1 MPFPAFGVGGRANN
15 GLMLQ
20 AVSTETSGVKPPR
33 IIRRLLR
40 QDPAPSTL
48 PGRSCVRP
56 PAVWGQA
63 EPIWKSLLVWLRTGH
78 GHDQRRCSALDQ
90 ARNDFGA
97 ALQDLPGEQAAD
109 LRRRGQSARS
119 LRELW
124 HLRADLYGMVAR
136 HRSQGEAD
144 RRLQQVNRH
153 FPTSTQ
159 QTTTGPAR
167 PGRSL
172 DD

>member
-1 MPFPAFGVGGRANN
+1 
-15 GLMLQ
+15 MLQ
-20 AVSTETSGVKPPR
+20 AVSTETRVVKPPR
-33 IIRRLLR
+33 LIRRLLR
-40 QDPAPSTL
+40 QEPAPSTL
-48 PGRSCVRP
+48 PSRSCVRP

-63 EPIWKSLLVWLRTGH
+63 EPVWKSLWGWLRSRP
-78 GHDQRRCSALDQ
+78 GHDERRSDALER
-90 ARNDFGA
+90 ARDDFGA
-97 ALQDLPGEQAAD
+97 ALQDLPGDAAQD

-144 RRLQQVNRH
+144 QRLQLVNRH
-153 FPTSTQ
+153 FATSIQ
-159 QTTTGPAR
+159 QTTTAATR
-167 PGRSL
+167 PGRGL

>member
-1 MPFPAFGVGGRANN
+1 
-15 GLMLQ
+15 MLQ
-20 AVSTETSGVKPPR
+20 AVSTETKVVSPQR
-33 IIRRLLR
+33 LIRRLFLR
-40 QDPAPSTL
+40 QENVSGSQAASPS
-48 PGRSCVRP
+48 RSWVSP

-63 EPIWKSLLVWLRTGH
+63 EPVWKALWTWLRAGE
-78 GHDQRRCSALDQ
+78 GPDERRISALDS
-90 ARNDFGA
+90 ARHDFA
-97 ALQDLPGEQAAD
+97 EALADLPADDACD

-124 HLRADLYGMVAR
+124 HLRADLYSMVAR
-136 HRSQGEAD
+136 HRSQPEAD
-144 RRLQQVNRH
+144 RRLHMVNRH

-159 QTTTGPAR
+159 QTTTSSALR

>member
-1 MPFPAFGVGGRANN
+1 
-15 GLMLQ
+15 MLQ
-20 AVSTETSGVKPPR
+20 AVSTETRAVNPQR
-33 IIRRLLR
+33 LIRRLFQR
-40 QDPAPSTL
+40 QENVSGGVPSQ
-48 PGRSCVRP
+48 PSRSWVRP

-63 EPIWKSLLVWLRTGH
+63 EPVWKALWSWLRAGE
-78 GHDQRRCSALDQ
+78 GPDERRVSALDH
-90 ARNDFGA
+90 ARHDFAA
-97 ALQDLPGEQAAD
+97 ALADLEDDNACD

-124 HLRADLYGMVAR
+124 HLRADLYSMVAR
-136 HRSQGEAD
+136 HRSQPEAD
-144 RRLQQVNRH
+144 RRLQLVNRH

-159 QTTTGPAR
+159 QTTTSSAPR

>member
-1 MPFPAFGVGGRANN
+1 
-15 GLMLQ
+15 
-20 AVSTETSGVKPPR
+20 VKPPR

-48 PGRSCVRP
+48 PSRSCVQP
-56 PAVWGQA
+56 PAVWGQE
-63 EPIWKSLLVWLRTGH
+63 EPAWKSLLGWLRAGP
-78 GHDQRRCSALDQ
+78 GRDQRRRSALDL
-90 ARNDFGA
+90 AREDFGA
-97 ALQDLPGEQAAD
+97 ALQDLPGDQALD
-109 LRRRGQSARS
+109 LRRRGESARS

-144 RRLQQVNRH
+144 RRLQRVNRH

-159 QTTTGPAR
+159 QTTTGPNR

-172 DD
+172 DH